1 MKVLTVSVCSLY
13 KKTAVIA
20 SRCRERKLIRDLA
33 MIRGH
38 QLNSDPLRLKT
49 NISATDFECTN
60 FGHDYEAKL
69 PQTRLLSADY
79 LLLLLF
85 PVLRVFC
92 LRDNFLLC
100 WCECSSA
107 SKRSIRRFVITEKA
121 PTRAFSWLKAATTA
135 LTYKTLLRHYAKQ
148 MLTHNN

>member
-1 MKVLTVSVCSLY
+1 MPVEVLTVLVCSLY

-33 MIRGH
+33 TIRGH

-49 NISATDFECTN
+49 NISATDFKCTN

-69 PQTRLLSADY
+69 PQTCLLSADY
-79 LLLLLF
+79 LLLLF

-100 WCECSSA
+100 WCECSDCS
-107 SKRSIRRFVITEKA
+107 V
-121 PTRAFSWLKAATTA
+121 
-135 LTYKTLLRHYAKQ
+135 
-148 MLTHNN
+148 